1 MNTVF
6 FANEEAKLT
15 IRVVEKAPLS
25 VMDKISVASL
35 GLDKK
40 IFYHITEVARNRQ
53 EYMRNSKVARTK

>member
-25 VMDKISVASL
+25 VMDKISGASL
-35 GLDKK
+35 GLGQKK
-40 IFYHITEVARNRQ
+40 LYHIAEVACERQ
-53 EYMRNSKVARTK
+53 EHMRNSKGARTK